1 MEYEVTMSN
10 EDWEN
15 VYTYYNTY
23 DGDGNELK
31 KTVLKA
37 CREDPSNADWKKC
50 TFILGKLSTAQC
62 AEHGLEDQD
71 CRMQTAGWLN
81 GANGYGQRGATGTWA
96 WPPTD

>member
-1 MEYEVTMSN
+1 MSN

-15 VYTYYNTY
+15 IYTFYNTY

-62 AEHGLEDQD
+62 VEHGLEDQD
-71 CRMQTAGWLN
+71 CRMQTAG
-81 GANGYGQRGATGTWA
+81 
-96 WPPTD
+96 